1 MGDFLTSYKK
11 AMKVEGGYAN
21 DPDDSGGET
30 WRGISRK
37 NHPNW
42 RGWEIVDRIR
52 LNTWSNQSK
61 FESLL
66 ASNAELQ
73 TLVLDFYKEIFWDVM
88 RLDDVKSQDVCDEL
102 FESGINL
109 NHEVVVEFLQ
119 MALNATN
126 RNGRDYPDIDEDGK
140 MGPRTV
146 AVLNEH
152 PRPAQVLKLLNCQQ
166 GVYYMNITRKRPSQ
180 EKFMTSWLS
189 RVEI

>member
-1 MGDFLTSYKK
+1 MGDFLISYKK

-42 RGWEIVDRIR
+42 KGWGIVDRVR
-52 LNTWSNQSK
+52 LLTPDK
-61 FESLL
+61 ERLERLL
-66 ASNAELQ
+66 GADVELQ
-73 TLVLDFYKEIFWDVM
+73 NLVLDFYKKVFWDVM
-88 RLDDVKSQDVCDEL
+88 RLDEVLEQSICDEL

-119 MALNATN
+119 MAINATN

-140 MGPRTV
+140 MGPITV
-146 AVLNEH
+146 KRLNYH

>member
-1 MGDFLTSYKK
+1 MGDFLISYKK
-11 AMKVEGGYAN
+11 AMKIEGGYAN
-21 DPDDSGGET
+21 DPDDSGGMT

-37 NHPNW
+37 NHPDW
-42 RGWEIVDRIR
+42 KGWTTVDQIKLGLPQARFEV
-52 LNTWSNQSK
+52 LLGQSTILK
-61 FESLL
+61 GEVES
-66 ASNAELQ
+66 
-73 TLVLDFYKEIFWDVM
+73 FYKKQFWDVM
-88 RLDDVKSQDVCDEL
+88 KLDQVVSQAICDEM
-102 FESGINL
+102 FDSGINL
-109 NHEVVVEFLQ
+109 NHEVVIEFLQ

-140 MGPRTV
+140 MGPKTV
-146 AVLNEH
+146 AVLNAH

>member
-1 MGDFLTSYKK
+1 MGDFLISYKK
-11 AMKVEGGYAN
+11 AMKVEGGWAD
-21 DPDDSGGET
+21 DPDDSGGQT

-37 NHPNW
+37 NHPYW
-42 RGWEIVDRIR
+42 EGWSIIDWALVNLKDK
-52 LNTWSNQSK
+52 QK
-61 FESLL
+61 FESFL
-66 ASNAELQ
+66 AKNNELQ
-73 TLVLDFYKEIFWDVM
+73 SMVLDFYKKVFWDRM
-88 RLDDVKSQDVCDEL
+88 QLDRVQNQSICDEL
-102 FESGINL
+102 FEAGINM

-140 MGPRTV
+140 MGPKTLS
-146 AVLNEH
+146 VLNEH

-166 GVYYMNITRKRPSQ
+166 GVYYMNITRKKPSQ